1 MKNKRNTN
9 LITNTTH
16 PMAKKARLAARR
28 TSKRRGCR
36 GIDALA
42 KGLKQTIRRR
52 RLRLER
58 RRLTPLQHTAKLRRL
73 DRERRAARLRA
84 ASLRQKR
91 LARKKRIAAKRPKHY
106 SYIDCLRDEVP
117 EPTGNDGT
125 TLYQTLMVG
134 GMTAVTFTA
143 SGVYSDGVSFLIY
156 NHWLYPMMFSISFLV
171 RIYIGGPLTRILGRR
186 LIDGRLQG
194 AGRNMANVAL
204 GTAVLSPVTGAI
216 TTLLFAKADSPD
228 DYADAYLETL
238 STTMPISVLA
248 SLFVV
253 GPLTKLIFNNRVK
266 PADGLRVLKA
276 LSDHACS
283 FARVFGF

>member
-1 MKNKRNTN
+1 MTKKRTMN
-9 LITNTTH
+9 IRE
-16 PMAKKARLAARR
+16 AKK
-28 TSKRRGCR
+28 
-36 GIDALA
+36 
-42 KGLKQTIRRR
+42 
-52 RLRLER
+52 
-58 RRLTPLQHTAKLRRL
+58 
-73 DRERRAARLRA
+73 RAAQRKTRMC
-84 ASLRQKR
+84 
-91 LARKKRIAAKRPKHY
+91 ARKQPERY
-106 SYIDCLRDEVP
+106 TYIDCLRDEAPV
-117 EPTGNDGT
+117 PTGVNGT

-171 RIYIGGPLTRILGRR
+171 RIYIGGPLTRILERR
-186 LIDGRLQG
+186 LVGERLRG

-204 GTAVLSPVTGAI
+204 GTAALSPVTGAI
-216 TTLLFAKADSPD
+216 TTLLFAKADSLD

-266 PADGLRVLKA
+266 PADGLHALKT

-283 FARVFGF
+283 LSRVFGL